1 MKNKNNP
8 GYVVE
13 LREHGGQYYL
23 SIPEL
28 GVIVN
33 DTSLDSAYLKL
44 EKQKTTLLEKFAEA
58 GEKPPPPRQLL
69 SAGASFSLVGAGVV
83 IAIALVVAVAAWRVA
98 APVERLAAAL
108 AKNIEPALS
117 GQTAK
122 MVASVEGVQRVAQ
135 EIAEH
140 LRESLYNNHWSKT
153 VGGNG
158 HYYKVALKTG
168 KVSWEEAYL
177 EAKKMGGHLATITN
191 VAENDFVYKL
201 FEGRDEFW
209 TEHGQ
214 YKLGPWI
221 GGVKEG
227 GPTEAGPWK
236 WVDGEPVGY
245 ANWSPGHPVVSD
257 AKNLDRINFFQ
268 GNEWISTEGSYK
280 LKSFVVEFD
289 TLD

>member
-1 MKNKNNP
+1 MGEKNSP

-13 LREHGGQYYL
+13 LREHEGQYYL

-33 DTSLDSAYLKL
+33 DTSLDSAYIRL
-44 EKQKTTLLEKFAEA
+44 EKQKKALLEKFAEA
-58 GEKPPPPRQLL
+58 GEKPPAPRQILRQD
-69 SAGASFSLVGAGVV
+69 ASFSLVGAGVV
-83 IAIALVVAVAAWRVA
+83 IAIALAVTVAVWKVVA
-98 APVERLAAAL
+98 PVDRLATAL
-108 AKNIEPALS
+108 TKNIEPALS
-117 GQTAK
+117 GETAK
-122 MVASVEGVQRVAQ
+122 MVASVEGVQSVAR

-140 LRESLYNNHWSKT
+140 LRKSLYNNYWSKT
-153 VGGNG
+153 AGGNG

-191 VAENDFVYKL
+191 VAENDFVFKL

-214 YKLGPWI
+214 YRLGPWI

-236 WVDGEPVGY
+236 WVDGEPVEY
-245 ANWSPGHPVVSD
+245 ANWSPGHPVTGP

-268 GNEWISTEGSYK
+268 GNEWISTQGAYK